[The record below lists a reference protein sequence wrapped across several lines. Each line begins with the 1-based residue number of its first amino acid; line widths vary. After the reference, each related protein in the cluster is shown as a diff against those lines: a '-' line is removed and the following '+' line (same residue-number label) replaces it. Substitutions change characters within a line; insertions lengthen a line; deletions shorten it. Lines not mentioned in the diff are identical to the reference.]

1 MKIKVTKFPY
11 GLELVLKTNSTEN
24 WYGWTK
30 ECCLSLHDS
39 GPSQLA
45 WCKPDNQHLQSAET
59 EGNIPLVTRSQ
70 DINKMKGEVERSIL
84 SPQNG
89 FFLFFFFLF
98 CLWNIYCSYTHE
110 SISDLSISFH
120 WYILP
125 IFISV
130 AELKN
135 NNNCSFGIRLDIIIP
150 CLNVHNTSLFL
161 FLEFSYSRFL
171 LHIVWF

>member
-59 EGNIPLVTRSQ
+59 GGNIPLVTRSQ
-70 DINKMKGEVERSIL
+70 DIIKMKGEVERSIL

-89 FFLFFFFLF
+89 FFLFFSLLLVEHLLF
-98 CLWNIYCSYTHE
+98 IYTWVYFWSINIFS
-110 SISDLSISFH
+110 L
-120 WYILP
+120 YILP

-161 FLEFSYSRFL
+161 FLKFSYSRFL